1 MDESSF
7 RQEVTAQGYGDPA
20 VVEWAPGTVNEMHDH
35 DFGAT
40 LLVISG
46 DITVATEAGTTTCRA
61 GERFAL
67 EAGVAH
73 AETVGAEG
81 VRFLIGRK

>member
-1 MDESSF
+1 
-7 RQEVTAQGYGDPA
+7 
-20 VVEWAPGTVNEMHDH
+20 MHDH